1 MPASGILGR
10 YWIAKNHS
18 FGPLR
23 LILRDPAICNAKR
36 GKYQCCRPARSGC
49 IAEWRDNEARGS
61 AHRRSRLTTTV
72 KYLPLIWSGVWR
84 KPGRT
89 ALVLL
94 QVAVAFALFGVLQG
108 MKTGV
113 DRSVANTR
121 ADVLFIGA
129 ADFGGAPL
137 PFSYLE
143 RLRSIPGVKSV
154 AFADGILGTYQRP
167 TEPVYALAIQPNNL
181 WLTLVPDIFQVL
193 PKDLEALEKTRDGAL
208 ITKDIGDKYGWHV
221 GDRIPITSNTLQID
235 GSGTWTFQIVGT
247 FKDHEPGEA
256 GLIVTNYDYLDKAR
270 TFNKGTVRNFY
281 AVILEPKR
289 AAEMSDTID
298 QVFANSP
305 NETNTA
311 SFREN
316 AQQQMRS
323 IGDLNFLI
331 RSVTSVVLAALLFSI
346 TTIMMQTI
354 RERTP
359 EFAVLKA
366 LGFSDR
372 SMFLM
377 VVGESLLVCVAAAL
391 FGLALATG
399 AFPYT
404 AKFIPGLSMPLSVVG
419 FGLIGAVLVALI
431 AAAPPASRAA
441 RLQVVDGLAGR

>member
-1 MPASGILGR
+1 M
-10 YWIAKNHS
+10 
-18 FGPLR
+18 
-23 LILRDPAICNAKR
+23 
-36 GKYQCCRPARSGC
+36 QSGC
-49 IAEWRDNEARGS
+49 IDECHDQEAGGS
-61 AHRRSRLTTTV
+61 PVRSSRLTTPV
-72 KYLPLIWSGVWR
+72 KYLPLIWSGIWR

-121 ADVLFIGA
+121 ADVLFVGA
-129 ADFGGAPL
+129 ADFGGTPL
-137 PFSYLE
+137 PFSYLD
-143 RLRSIPGVKSV
+143 RLRSIPGMKSV
-154 AFADGILGTYQRP
+154 SFADGFLGTYQRP
-167 TEPVYALAIQPNNL
+167 TEPVYVLAIQPTNL
-181 WLTLVPDIFQVL
+181 WLTLVPEIFQVL
-193 PKDLEALEKTRDGAL
+193 PKDLEALEKTRDGVL
-208 ITKDIGDKYGWHV
+208 ITADIGKKYGWRV
-221 GDRIPITSNTLQID
+221 GDRIPLTSNILQID

-256 GLIVTNYDYLDKAR
+256 ALIVANYDYLDKAR
-270 TFNKGTVRNFY
+270 ALNKGTVRNFY
-281 AVILEPKR
+281 VVISEPKR
-289 AAEMSDTID
+289 AAELSDTID

-331 RSVTSVVLAALLFSI
+331 RSVTSVVLVALLFSI

-359 EFAVLKA
+359 EFAVLKT
-366 LGFSDR
+366 LGFTDR
-372 SMFLM
+372 SIFLM
-377 VVGESLLVCVAAAL
+377 VVGESLLICAAAAL
-391 FGLALATG
+391 IGLALATG
-399 AFPYT
+399 VFPYT

-419 FGLIGAVLVALI
+419 LGLIGAVLVALI